1 MFLKK
6 TNTHKLPKLKNWIRA
21 YQLMSKNPRKKN
33 PIIWGDLDI
42 KTVA

>member
-6 TNTHKLPKLKNWIRA
+6 TNTHELPKLKNWIRA
-21 YQLMSKNPRKKN
+21 YQLMSKDPRKKN